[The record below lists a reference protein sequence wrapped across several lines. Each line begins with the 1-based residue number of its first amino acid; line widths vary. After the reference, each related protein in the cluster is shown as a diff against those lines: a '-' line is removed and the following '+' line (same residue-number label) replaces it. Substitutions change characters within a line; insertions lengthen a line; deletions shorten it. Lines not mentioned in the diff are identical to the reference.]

1 MEYEYS
7 RFGDGFVRRVKD
19 SSEDWA
25 ACQLDDVPA
34 EVLQEEQRV
43 KVREGVRD
51 AGGSG
56 DPFHKAGLERGS
68 TILVGGGA
76 ERQGPAVGVRKA
88 NPEVD
93 AIAAE
98 LGLTPDQL
106 RGRLNGE
113 AGGTVARVS
122 EERFDEIAARLG
134 LDPVEARARFGD
146 RSDQVRPRE

>member
-1 MEYEYS
+1 MEYEYN
-7 RFGDGFVRRVKD
+7 RFGDGFVRRAKD
-19 SSEDWA
+19 TGDDWA
-25 ACQLDDVPA
+25 ECQLDDVPA
-34 EVLQEEQRV
+34 DVLKAEQQAQ
-43 KVREGVRD
+43 VRRDIRD

-56 DPFHKAGLERGS
+56 DPFHRSAIERGS

-76 ERQGPAVGVRKA
+76 DRQGQAVGVRLA

-113 AGGTVARVS
+113 SGGTVARVS
-122 EERFDEIAARLG
+122 EARFDEIAARLG